1 MTSQNFVGDKLVD
14 DFPPQTI
21 QNGDEGDLTKRE
33 AQRDPG
39 VEPGANKRAGAA
51 SRNSADFDTAG
62 SGGRGSHGD
71 VKPVQGKSRL
81 GTNSVVRAETDWVW
95 LL

>member
-21 QNGDEGDLTKRE
+21 QKGDEGDLTKRE

-51 SRNSADFDTAG
+51 SRNPAG
-62 SGGRGSHGD
+62 GCSTPSYSY
-71 VKPVQGKSRL
+71 PSPLLTMSVQYRL
-81 GTNSVVRAETDWVW
+81 
-95 LL
+95 